1 MKFKLILNPKPIK
14 NKSWKAKSPRESMPT
29 CTLILPDRLY
39 KNYLKNWKGS
49 RPGATCLKDLLE
61 LYGPDLQFQEKLNPD
76 STMMMYQKKEE
87 GRGKQKDWS
96 RLNFRPD
103 LQDWNL
109 LGNYARK
116 HGVSKCY
123 LFTFLLNRYFSNSPL
138 EIFKKKKVA

>member
-1 MKFKLILNPKPIK
+1 MKLKLILNPKPIK
-14 NKSWKAKSPRESMPT
+14 SKSWKAKSPRESMPV
-29 CTLILPDRLY
+29 CTLILPDKLY
-39 KNYLKNWKGS
+39 KNYLKNWNGS

-76 STMMMYQKKEE
+76 SALMMYQKKEE
-87 GRGKQKDWS
+87 GRQKDWS

-103 LQDWNL
+103 LEDWNL

-123 LFTFLLNRYFSNSPL
+123 LFTFLLSRYFSDPPSP
-138 EIFKKKKVA
+138 EVSKKKKVA

>member
-14 NKSWKAKSPRESMPT
+14 SKSWKARSPRESLPV
-29 CTLILPDRLY
+29 CTLILPDKLY
-39 KNYLKNWKGS
+39 KNYLKNWSGS
-49 RPGATCLKDLLE
+49 RPGARCLKDLLE

-76 STMMMYQKKEE
+76 SVLMMYQKKE
-87 GRGKQKDWS
+87 GGKPKDWS

-103 LQDWNL
+103 IEDWNT

-123 LFTFLLNRYFSNSPL
+123 LFTFLLSKYFSDTPFS
-138 EIFKKKKVA
+138 EVSKKKKVA